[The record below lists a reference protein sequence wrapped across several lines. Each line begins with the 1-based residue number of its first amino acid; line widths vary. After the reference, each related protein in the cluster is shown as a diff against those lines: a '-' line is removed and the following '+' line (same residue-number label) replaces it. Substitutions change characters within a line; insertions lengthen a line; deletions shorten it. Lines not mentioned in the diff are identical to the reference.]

1 MKEGFERFPR
11 GLKEMR
17 KIVASSIPRAFGLV
31 WKAGPA
37 LTAVILVI
45 TFLEAFFPVAILWTT
60 KLTIDRIA
68 ILMHEGVGAGDK
80 GLRPLWILIGILGV
94 LWVVN
99 RGMESLRNTMT
110 GLLRF
115 KVENHVQSLIMQKCS
130 TLDLAF
136 FENPKNLDILE
147 NASRGALMSAFT
159 MVQMLFS
166 LTRTFVTLGT
176 FLTALFHL
184 HWLTMTVVA
193 FTTAPQMLSSSYFAR
208 RHWKMKTG
216 QAEESRL
223 RYYLSWLITQR
234 ETAKEVRSFGLS
246 GYLLDRFKYFSQKF
260 FKQERALEIRRETA
274 NLFLGLL
281 GIAGTVGIWVYVAL
295 RAIGRTLTMGDVVFY
310 TQAVQNCQ
318 GNLLSLFT
326 QGGQLYEQTLFLGNL
341 FALLDMKPAEIE
353 GALRGPDGCP
363 RRWGDRVPPIRIKN
377 GIEFRDVSFRYP
389 GSKNWVLRNV
399 SFMMRPGESIALV
412 GRNGAGKTTLVKLL
426 ARLYDPTEGEIW
438 LDGHNLREFDLDL
451 LRQGFGTIF
460 QDYTRYFLTLRENI
474 GFGDVQ
480 WVEDVPRVK
489 KASGK
494 AEAEEIAKRLPGGY
508 ETYLGRQFTG
518 LGVDLSGGEWQ
529 KVALARAYMRDSPIL
544 ILDEPTA
551 ALDAFAEYEIYKG
564 FAEMTGGKIVVFIS
578 HRFSTVRM
586 ANHILVLKD
595 GEVIEEGSHDALLT
609 LDGLYASM
617 FKTQADRY
625 Q

>member
-1 MKEGFERFPR
+1 MKEGFERFAR

-17 KIVASSIPRAFGLV
+17 KIVSSIPRAFGLV
-31 WKAGPA
+31 WKAGPT

-68 ILMHEGVGAGDK
+68 ILMQEDAGSVDN
-80 GLRPLWILIGILGV
+80 GLGPLWILIGILGV

-115 KVENHVQSLIMQKCS
+115 KVENHMQSLIMRKCS

-159 MVQMLFS
+159 MIQMLFS

-184 HWLTMTVVA
+184 HWLAMTVVA

-208 RHWKMKTG
+208 IRWKMMTG
-216 QAEESRL
+216 RAEESRL

-260 FKQERALEIRRETA
+260 FKQERGLEKRREMA

-281 GIAGTVGIWVYVAL
+281 GNAGTVGIWVYVAL

-310 TQAVQNCQ
+310 T
-318 GNLLSLFT
+318 
-326 QGGQLYEQTLFLGNL
+326 
-341 FALLDMKPAEIE
+341 
-353 GALRGPDGCP
+353 
-363 RRWGDRVPPIRIKN
+363 
-377 GIEFRDVSFRYP
+377 
-389 GSKNWVLRNV
+389 
-399 SFMMRPGESIALV
+399 
-412 GRNGAGKTTLVKLL
+412 
-426 ARLYDPTEGEIW
+426 
-438 LDGHNLREFDLDL
+438 
-451 LRQGFGTIF
+451 
-460 QDYTRYFLTLRENI
+460 
-474 GFGDVQ
+474 
-480 WVEDVPRVK
+480 
-489 KASGK
+489 
-494 AEAEEIAKRLPGGY
+494 
-508 ETYLGRQFTG
+508 
-518 LGVDLSGGEWQ
+518 
-529 KVALARAYMRDSPIL
+529 
-544 ILDEPTA
+544 
-551 ALDAFAEYEIYKG
+551 
-564 FAEMTGGKIVVFIS
+564 
-578 HRFSTVRM
+578 
-586 ANHILVLKD
+586 
-595 GEVIEEGSHDALLT
+595 
-609 LDGLYASM
+609 
-617 FKTQADRY
+617 
-625 Q
+625 